1 MGISSLL
8 GKKAA
13 AYSIL
18 LFYLLALL
26 PGCASKKAN
35 NPHSSEMK
43 FNIDNSK
50 LGAAINDTLYN
61 LRFNPPLNW
70 NNAGQKKVDE
80 AGRAIT
86 KALAGNNQLSV
97 KPLYIFVNGSDGS
110 VLNIADIRLN
120 PEQNNF
126 DLKIK
131 EYGRIMFGSSDSTN
145 VKKAFYTK
153 DGIEIAQFLIQ
164 KNGFVNFR
172 LLFGNGIGNLLQFD
186 YLSKQ
191 EDYSNEVKAIESS
204 IGSIKLIKIH

>member
-8 GKKAA
+8 GKKAS
-13 AYSIL
+13 AYLIL

-131 EYGRIMFGSSDSTN
+131 EYGRIMFGSDSTN

-172 LLFGNGIGNLLQFD
+172 LLFENGIGNLLQFD